1 MLSKDELRLKFQKE
15 WEKHY
20 SLNVLKELG
29 FKRRRCKKCGR
40 YFWSV
45 EERELCGDPACI
57 GYEFIGNPPSNLKL
71 GYVETWKRIEKYFVE
86 NGHGSIE
93 PYPTVARW
101 RDDLYFTIASINDF
115 QPYVVRGEI
124 EPPANPLIVP
134 QPCIR
139 FSDVENVGVTGRH
152 YTNFVMIGQHA
163 FNTEKTGLFYWKEEA
178 IRHDINYLTKAIGI
192 PLEKLVFHEDVWMGG
207 GNFGPSMEYFAGGLE
222 LGNCVF
228 MQYEILPD
236 GYRELKTKVID
247 MGAGLS
253 RLAWITHGSP
263 TSYEIVLGKAVDKLK
278 DSIGINIDEKLY
290 LEYVKLSG
298 SLTTDEVDVVKE
310 KERIAK
316 QLGLDES
323 FFKTLEPLQAAYA
336 IGDHL
341 LTLLFTVTD
350 GMMPSN
356 SGGGYNLRMLLRRVF
371 GFEEKYGFDI
381 DYNEVLELLINHL
394 TGLFDRYK
402 EGVDVTA
409 RVVEEE
415 RKKYRATKEKAKR
428 KIEVLMKKKK
438 IITKED
444 LILLYKSYGIPP
456 EYIEKEA
463 SQKGIKVYV
472 PQNFYQLVKEKEE
485 LEKKEEH
492 EIDVSKYPATQKIY
506 YELTQPEFEAEVL
519 GIEGNYIILNKTNF
533 YPESGGQVG
542 DTGYLNDVK
551 VLNTIKDGNVVLHE
565 VKEPEAFKKGMKVK
579 GVVDWQRRVDITRH
593 HTVTH
598 LVTAAARQILGKH
611 VWQAGAKKDEFKAH
625 IDLTHYKRITDE
637 ELKAIEMK
645 VNEFIM
651 QNAEINV
658 YVMPR
663 NEAERKY
670 GFTIYQGGAV
680 PGKELRI
687 VEIKGIDVEACG
699 GTHHL
704 LKRTGEIGPFKIIKR
719 ESVKDGV
726 ERLVYKAG
734 RRAVEYIQQRE
745 ELLKNSSSILK
756 VPEAMLPKTVER
768 FFNEWKERGKKIE
781 ELTNFVKKDLK
792 GVVELPLTIKDI
804 GKISGDI
811 ALLLKDGIVL
821 SGRYAEKGDALKQKL
836 NIKGGGTNSF
846 YVLKG
851 GYDKRKAI
859 ELLK

>member
-1 MLSKDELRLKFQKE
+1 MLSKDKLRLRFQKE

-20 SLNVLKELG
+20 NLDVLKELG
-29 FKRRRCKKCGR
+29 FKRQKCKKCGR

-45 EERELCGDPACI
+45 EERDVCGDPSCV

-71 GYVETWKRIEKYFVE
+71 GYVETWKRIEKYFVKH
-86 NGHGSIE
+86 GHGSIE

-115 QPYVVRGEI
+115 QPYVVRGEV

-278 DSIGINIDEKLY
+278 DSIGIDIDEKRY
-290 LEYVKLSG
+290 LGYVKLSG
-298 SLTTDEVDVVKE
+298 SLTTDEVDVVE
-310 KERIAK
+310 ERQRIAK

-323 FFKTLEPLQAAYA
+323 FFKALEPLQASYA

-371 GFEEKYGFDI
+371 GFEEKYGFDV
-381 DYNEVLELLINHL
+381 DYGKIIELLIDHL

-415 RKKYRATKEKAKR
+415 KKKYKATKEKAKR
-428 KIEVLMKKKK
+428 KIEVLIKKKSVIGK
-438 IITKED
+438 DD

-463 SQKGIKVYV
+463 SQKGIKVDV

-485 LEKKEEH
+485 IEKKEEH
-492 EIDVSKYPATQKIY
+492 KVDVSKYPPTQKIY
-506 YELTQPEFEAEVL
+506 YDLTQPEFEAEVL

-551 VLNTIKDGNVVLHE
+551 VLNTIKEGNVILHK
-565 VKEPEAFKKGMKVK
+565 VKDPKAFKKGMKVR
-579 GVVDWQRRVDITRH
+579 GIVDWQRRMDITRH

-625 IDLTHYKRITDE
+625 IDLTHYKRITEE
-637 ELKAIEMK
+637 ELRAIEMR

-663 NEAERKY
+663 TQAERKY
-670 GFTIYQGGAV
+670 SFTIYQGGAV
-680 PGKELRI
+680 PGKDLRI
-687 VEIKGIDVEACG
+687 VEIKGIDVEACS

-704 LKRTGEIGPFKIIKR
+704 LKRTGEIGVFKIVKR

-726 ERLVYKAG
+726 ERLSYKAG
-734 RRAVEYIQQRE
+734 RKAVEYIQQRE
-745 ELLKNSSSILK
+745 RLLKNSSSILR
-756 VPEAMLPKTVER
+756 VPDENLPKTVER
-768 FFNEWKERGKKIE
+768 FFNEWKERGKKLE
-781 ELTNFVKKDLK
+781 ELINFIKKDLK
-792 GVVELPLTIKDI
+792 GIVELPLTIKDV
-804 GKISGDI
+804 GKIEGDI

-821 SGRYAEKGDALKQKL
+821 SGIYAEKGNMLKEKL
-836 NIKGGGTNSF
+836 NVKGGGTNKF

-851 GYDKRKAI
+851 SYDKSKAV